1 MDVFGDRERLPEHQG
16 EHGLRSLEVQAREGH
31 VQPPELCR
39 SAPFASVLCDVQLTA
54 SSRAKGQHELI
65 CFFNERV
72 PAVG

>member
-65 CFFNERV
+65 CVFNERV